1 MSATLTP
8 TKTVDSTNRDSG
20 FNGGTH
26 DSGGGGRG
34 GRDPERTPPPEGYR
48 LAVWLTIASITML
61 FLGLTSAFVV
71 NQATSQPI
79 TVPSALWFSTPVII
93 VSSITMELARRSL
106 RRRVEGRFK
115 QWLVITMILGLL
127 FLATQ
132 LIAWRQ
138 LVVSGFYVD
147 TNRHSGYAYLFTAL
161 HGLHLLGGLGA
172 LSYILI
178 RAGMGTWTALRR
190 RVSVD
195 ATALYWHFLD
205 GLWVYLLVIVFI
217 WR

>member
-8 TKTVDSTNRDSG
+8 TKTADPTD
-20 FNGGTH
+20 H
-26 DSGGGGRG
+26 DSGRNGGFNDRG
-34 GRDPERTPPPEGYR
+34 GSGGSGKQPERTPPPEGYR

-61 FLGLTSAFVV
+61 FLGLTSAFIV

-79 TVPSALWFSTPVII
+79 TVPSAGWVSTPVII

-106 RRRVEGRFK
+106 RRRIEGRFK
-115 QWLVITMILGLL
+115 KWLVTTMVLGLV
-127 FLATQ
+127 FLAAQ
-132 LIAWRQ
+132 LVAWRQ

-161 HGLHLLGGLGA
+161 HGLHLLGGLAA

-178 RAGMGTWTALRR
+178 RAGLGTWTALRR
-190 RVSVD
+190 PRRPIPG
-195 ATALYWHFLD
+195 T
-205 GLWVYLLVIVFI
+205 
-217 WR
+217 